1 MSFKKI
7 MAGFMAAALLFT
19 TAGCTGRNEK
29 ARVAMEDAFGSYMSK
44 VLGSKDASD
53 YVDADEEASYSVT
66 PVQEEILK
74 CMLKKADYE
83 ITESE
88 AVAKD
93 KAGSITIKFKYPD
106 VQGIADEYFDD
117 ELEDLLDDIAHSSK
131 KFFLKKRIK
140 IDLVQVDGS
149 WLVTKKSDSKFKK
162 ELQEIVGNIYL
173 EPYYIDPGIKP
184 LSMNKVG
191 IDLPTEYLMRWAYDG
206 ERLKKGLEDKGYEV
220 DLRYADND
228 TSQQRTQIMDMV
240 ETGCSVI
247 IIAAIDGSSLGG
259 VLELAEENGITV
271 IAYDRLIY
279 NTDTLDYYITFDNYL
294 LGAMQGRYI
303 VEQLH
308 LDSPEAG
315 KVYNI
320 EFTAGDPSDINA
332 EIFFQG
338 AFDVLMPYIT
348 KGVLDVPSGQMG
360 FGDAATDVWSTERAK
375 TRAENIIGAYYLE
388 GAVIDAWLCSNDST
402 ALGVEQALEKY
413 YSGPYPVI
421 TGQDCDITNV
431 KNIINGKQAM
441 SVFKDTRI
449 LTDKTVSVVDDILNG
464 RNVAGIDMSRYHNG
478 VMQIPT
484 ILCSPVLVD
493 INNYKEILID
503 SGYYTED
510 MLT

>member
-1 MSFKKI
+1 
-7 MAGFMAAALLFT
+7 MAAALLFT
-19 TAGCTGRNEK
+19 AAGCTGRNEK
-29 ARVAMEDAFGSYMSK
+29 AREAMEDAFDSYMSK
-44 VLGSKDASD
+44 VMGSKDASD
-53 YVDADEEASYSVT
+53 YVDADEEAAYSVT

-74 CMLKKADYE
+74 CMLKNSDYE

-93 KAGSITIKFKYPD
+93 KSGSITIKFKYPD
-106 VQGIADEYFDD
+106 VQGIADSYFDD
-117 ELEDLLDDIAHSSK
+117 EMEYILEDIEHSSK
-131 KFFLKKRIK
+131 KFFLKKKIK
-140 IDLVQVDGS
+140 IDLVQVDGN
-149 WLVTKKSDSKFKK
+149 WLVTKKSDAKFKK
-162 ELQEIVGNIYL
+162 ALQEIVENIYL
-173 EPYYIDPGIKP
+173 EPYSTDPVIKP
-184 LSMNKVG
+184 LEKNKIG
-191 IDLPTEYLMRWAYDG
+191 IDLPTKDLMRWRNDG
-206 ERLKKGLEDKGYEV
+206 ELLEKGLTELGYEV
-220 DLRYADND
+220 DLRFADND
-228 TSQQRTQIMDMV
+228 TNQQRIQVMDMI

-247 IIAAIDGSSLGG
+247 IVAAIDGSGLAGAM
-259 VLELAEENGITV
+259 ELAEENGVTV

-279 NTDTLDYYITFDNYL
+279 NTDTLDYYVTFDNYL
-294 LGAMQGRYI
+294 LGAMQGQYI

-308 LDSPEAG
+308 LDSSGAG

-332 EIFFQG
+332 QQFFQG
-338 AFDVLMPYIT
+338 AIDVLTPYIT
-348 KGVLDVPSGQMG
+348 KGVLNVPSDQMD
-360 FGDAATDVWSTERAK
+360 FNNAATDVWSTDRAQM
-375 TRAENIIGAYYLE
+375 RAENIIGTYYME

-449 LTDKTVSVVDDILNG
+449 LTEKTVSVVDDIMNG
-464 RNVAGIDMSRYHNG
+464 RGVAGVDKDRYNNG
-478 VMQIPT
+478 VIQVT
-484 ILCSPVLVD
+484 TLLCSPVVVD
-493 INNYKEILID
+493 INNFKEILID

>member
-1 MSFKKI
+1 
-7 MAGFMAAALLFT
+7 
-19 TAGCTGRNEK
+19 
-29 ARVAMEDAFGSYMSK
+29 
-44 VLGSKDASD
+44 
-53 YVDADEEASYSVT
+53 
-66 PVQEEILK
+66 
-74 CMLKKADYE
+74 
-83 ITESE
+83 
-88 AVAKD
+88 
-93 KAGSITIKFKYPD
+93 
-106 VQGIADEYFDD
+106 
-117 ELEDLLDDIAHSSK
+117 
-131 KFFLKKRIK
+131 
-140 IDLVQVDGS
+140 
-149 WLVTKKSDSKFKK
+149 
-162 ELQEIVGNIYL
+162 
-173 EPYYIDPGIKP
+173 
-184 LSMNKVG
+184 MNKVG

-279 NTDTLDYYITFDNYL
+279 NTDTLDYFITFDNYL
-294 LGAMQGRYI
+294 LGAMQGQYI
-303 VEQLH
+303 VEKLH
-308 LDSPEAG
+308 LDSPETG

-464 RNVAGIDMSRYHNG
+464 RGVAGIDMSRYHNG
-478 VMQIPT
+478 VMQVPT